1 MINTSIL
8 KTLILSVAFAL
19 CVNVAFAQKT
29 KKADNPRIEIKADQ
43 AKAESEKEKEQEYKW
58 VYSVATVMTD
68 RDGYSIK
75 FEEAENIARDPS
87 FERTRE
93 TSRKMQEVAKTVK
106 TETDLLNLMA
116 QQNLEIISIVNSAQ
130 KEGMMKYYFRTKVKK

>member
-29 KKADNPRIEIKADQ
+29 KKTDNPRIEIKADQ
-43 AKAESEKEKEQEYKW
+43 AEAESEKEKEQEYKW
-58 VYSVATVMTD
+58 VYSVAPVMTEG
-68 RDGYSIK
+68 DGYSIK
-75 FEEAENIARDPS
+75 FEEAENITRDPS
-87 FERTRE
+87 FDRARE

-106 TETDLLNLMA
+106 TETDLINLMA